1 MCRPSE
7 PDVFGKPVDLHAIEL
22 FLDPLRAIEDL
33 RERRARLR
41 IEIDRDLIRRI
52 QIVHRRKPRVH
63 RDRRELR
70 HVEQRLQ
77 RSADQPRRHVVVRQR
92 LDAHARRHRLRRAML
107 IEGRPVDAVR
117 QPLHH
122 ERPVVDDRKNERRDL
137 RVEANQVALG
147 LLDLRPEDLVEVGDL
162 ERVAVGQLESCRS
175 CAPSRGSRAARRSR
189 RCLSRVG
196 TRSR

>member
-1 MCRPSE
+1 MCSPSE
-7 PDVFGKPVDLHAIEL
+7 PDVFGKPGDLHAIEL
-22 FLDPLRAIEDL
+22 FLDPSRAIENL

-41 IEIDRDLIRRI
+41 IEIDRDLVRRV

-107 IEGRPVDAVR
+107 IERRPVDAVR

-122 ERPVVDDRKNERRDL
+122 QRPVVDDRQDERRDP

-162 ERVAVGQLESCRS
+162 ERVAVGQLQLVRS
-175 CAPSRGSRAARRSR
+175 CAPSRARSS
-189 RCLSRVG
+189 CSTMRVDLF
-196 TRSR
+196 R